1 MGTLGDLKTVE
12 RIGWLTL
19 ALPLF
24 PIIVLLF
31 YALIA
36 WFQVGHFPSS
46 GYPYPKD
53 LGMGG
58 LFLFVLSFTYSAI
71 YLWILSIFSIIFLL
85 ISGLQRRNA
94 LRNIVIVLVA
104 NAFYIGFMVGD
115 PLGLVRW
122 IGD

>member
-1 MGTLGDLKTVE
+1 LVISLRLD
-12 RIGWLTL
+12 
-19 ALPLF
+19 
-24 PIIVLLF
+24 
-31 YALIA
+31 
-36 WFQVGHFPSS
+36 
-46 GYPYPKD
+46 PYPKD

-58 LFLFVLSFTYSAI
+58 LFLFVLSFTYSAT

-94 LRNIVIVLVA
+94 LRNIVIVLIA
-104 NAFYIGFMVGD
+104 NASYVGFMVGD

>member
-1 MGTLGDLKTVE
+1 MGTLGDVKTVE

-31 YALIA
+31 YTLIA
-36 WFQVGHFPSS
+36 WVQVGHFPSS
-46 GYPYPKD
+46 GDPDPKHM
-53 LGMGG
+53 GMSA
-58 LFLFVLSFTYSAI
+58 FYVLLLAP
-71 YLWILSIFSIIFLL
+71 YLWILSTFSIIFLL
-85 ISGLQRRNA
+85 IAGLQRKNA
-94 LRNIVIVLVA
+94 LRNAFIVLVA
-104 NAFYIGFMVGD
+104 NGFYIGFMVGD